1 MNEDSLI
8 LQEEERRDEIT
19 EKEKRKYLIN
29 TLKNISLVIKK
40 LQTIN
45 SIESE
50 TQFIKELEGFNEQY
64 QMIETK
70 LKGIPEETS
79 NFNESNEVVELEIE
93 IEELENKVQTK
104 WKIENDRKVLYGTI
118 LNNTI
123 YQIQPVC
130 APTMRIDVNG
140 ESMKDGSPISLFYS
154 NQQKNQLF
162 KIKQLEIPGHE
173 RCIVLQCNHS
183 QKYLGRKHNK
193 TKPGTKV
200 TQTNGIESLEENHWE
215 LEPVGNGSFYIN
227 CAHCNLR
234 MDVLRKN
241 TKGLNKIICWLKK
254 TENTEN
260 QQFLFIDNNL
270 KDNI

>member
-1 MNEDSLI
+1 MNELSLI
-8 LQEEERRDEIT
+8 LQEEEKRDEIT
-19 EKEKRKYLIN
+19 EKEKYKYLTN
-29 TLKNISLVIKK
+29 ALKKVLLVIKE

-45 SIESE
+45 STE
-50 TQFIKELEGFNEQY
+50 TQFKKELERFSEQY
-64 QMIETK
+64 QTIETK
-70 LKGIPEETS
+70 LKGVPEETS
-79 NFNESNEVVELEIE
+79 NFNESNEIIEIELE
-93 IEELENKVQTK
+93 IEELENKVQK
-104 WKIENDRKVLYGTI
+104 RWKKENDRKKVYMVLY
-118 LNNTI
+118 NNNI

-173 RCIVLQCNHS
+173 RCIVLQCSHS
-183 QKYLGRKHNK
+183 KKYLGRKHNK

-200 TQTNGIESLEENHWE
+200 TQTNGIESVEENHWE

-234 MDVLRKN
+234 MDVSRGSTKN
-241 TKGLNKIICWLKK
+241 LTKIICWLKK
-254 TENTEN
+254 TENTTN
-260 QQFLFIDNNL
+260 QQFSFINNNSEG
-270 KDNI
+270 KF